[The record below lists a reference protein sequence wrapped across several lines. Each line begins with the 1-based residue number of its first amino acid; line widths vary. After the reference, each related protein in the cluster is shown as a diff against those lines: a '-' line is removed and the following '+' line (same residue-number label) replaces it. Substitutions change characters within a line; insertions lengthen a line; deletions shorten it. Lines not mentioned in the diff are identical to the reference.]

1 MHVKTKISILAA
13 AGLVSLLIVG
23 GVGFYAKYQLADALD
38 ANSTL
43 ALALRNQMEAD
54 MMHDSL
60 RSDVLDAVLA
70 GASNNAD
77 RVKEAEKEMAAHTA
91 NFKASLEANRKL
103 QLDKETELRLKE
115 INAPLDQYIR
125 TAQEIMGI
133 ATDSQQA
140 NARLPEFHQ
149 AFLVL
154 EKSMREI
161 NNHIE
166 ASVKARRE
174 ESERLAVFTNSAIG
188 TAIALGAILMI
199 LLGIAIYRSVSGSMR
214 SLQKAVDD
222 LRAGTGDLTHQLPPM
237 SGEFRALGDSLNGF
251 INGLHEIMAQVRD
264 NAHGIGEA
272 SNQVAQG
279 NQTLS
284 SRTESQAASLEQT
297 ASTMEEFTA
306 TVKRN
311 ADNAIKANEQAAV
324 AAQTARAGGELIGE
338 VIGTMSSISDSSGKI
353 ADIISVIDSIAFQT
367 NILALNAAV
376 EAARAGEQGRGFAV
390 VAAEVRHLAQR
401 SADAAREIKVLIQ
414 DSVSKVDQGN
424 TVVERAAETMSE
436 IVTTSGRVSEIIG
449 AIALASREQQD
460 GIDQVNRAVLQ
471 MDGSTQQNA
480 ALVEQSAA
488 AAEQMAAQAEALTD
502 LVARFKL
509 RDAMHVAVPS
519 AVRPIPQPVRPE
531 PSSSSASLPRYTAP
545 MPSRKNTAD
554 AGDWK
559 EF

>member
-1 MHVKTKISILAA
+1 MQVKTKISILAA
-13 AGLVSLLIVG
+13 AGLASLLTVG
-23 GVGFYAKYQLADALD
+23 GVGFYAKHQLTGALD

-70 GASNNAD
+70 GSSNNAE
-77 RVKEAEKEMAAHTA
+77 RVKEAEKEMAEHIA
-91 NFKASLEANRKL
+91 NFRASLEANRKL
-103 QLDKETELRLKE
+103 QLDAETGTRLRD

-125 TAQEIMGI
+125 TAQEIMAT
-133 ATDSQQA
+133 ATDSSKA
-140 NARLPEFHQ
+140 TARLPEFHQ
-149 AFLVL
+149 SFLVL
-154 EKSMREI
+154 EKSMRDV

-166 ASVKARRE
+166 ASVKERRE
-174 ESERLAVFTNSAIG
+174 ESERLSTYTNSIIAAAIL
-188 TAIALGAILMI
+188 LGAALMV
-199 LLGIAIYRSVSGSMR
+199 LLGIAIYRSVSRSMR

-222 LRAGTGDLTHQLPPM
+222 LRAGTGDLTYQLPPM
-237 SGEFRALGDSLNGF
+237 SGEFKALGDSLNGF
-251 INGLHEIMAQVRD
+251 INGLHEIMMQVRD

-272 SNQVAQG
+272 SAQVAQG

-297 ASTMEEFTA
+297 ASTMEQFTA

-311 ADNAIKANEQAAV
+311 ADNAIKANDQAAV
-324 AAQTARAGGELIGE
+324 AARTARAGGELIGE
-338 VIGTMSSISDSSGKI
+338 VIGTMSCISDSSGKI

-390 VAAEVRHLAQR
+390 VAGEVRHLAQR
-401 SADAAREIKVLIQ
+401 SADAAREIKGLIK
-414 DSVSKVDQGN
+414 DSVTRVDQGN
-424 TVVERAAETMSE
+424 AVVERAAETMAE
-436 IVTTSGRVSEIIG
+436 IVTTSGRVSEIIS

-460 GIDQVNRAVLQ
+460 GIDQVNHAVIQ
-471 MDGSTQQNA
+471 MDNSTQQSA

-488 AAEQMAAQAEALTD
+488 AAEEMAAQAEALTA
-502 LVARFKL
+502 LVARFRL
-509 RDAMHVAVPS
+509 RSDLHPAAKAGVTPAQ
-519 AVRPIPQPVRPE
+519 RPPRGERP
-531 PSSSSASLPRYTAP
+531 PAPANLPPHATRTIG
-545 MPSRKNTAD
+545 RKNSSD